1 MAFLNQYGL
10 DYLISKMANKF
21 ANVSANLSAISDKIA
36 DVGGSA
42 YPLVYHGMDETSC
55 TIESNILHVWGVM
68 QELVIHLSGKINANV
83 ANEYIF
89 QFASGEVPTV
99 LTITHSIKWNSSE
112 PPIFEANK
120 IYQISIL
127 NDLATVMSWDL

>member
-10 DYLISKMANKF
+10 EYLISKMANKF
-21 ANVSANLSAISDKIA
+21 ANV
-36 DVGGSA
+36 GSA
-42 YPLVYHGMDETSC
+42 YPLVYHSTDETSC
-55 TIESNILHVWGVM
+55 MIESNVLNVWDVM
-68 QELVIHLSGKINANV
+68 QELTIYFSGMYSSNV

-99 LTITHSIKWNSSE
+99 LTIARNIKWNSSE
-112 PPIFEANK
+112 PPVIEANK

-127 NDLATVMSWDL
+127 NDLATLMSWDL